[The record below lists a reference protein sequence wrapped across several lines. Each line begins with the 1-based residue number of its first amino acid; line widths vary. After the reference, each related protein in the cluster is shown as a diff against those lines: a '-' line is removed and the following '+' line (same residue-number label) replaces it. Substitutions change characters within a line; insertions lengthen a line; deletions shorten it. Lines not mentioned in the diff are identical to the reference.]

1 MNRKNLMIGSMVSSV
16 GIGAIVCMT
25 VTLLLTAIVA
35 VLIGTEKIPVSTAD
49 YCVLMIVLM
58 SAITGSMVGAGKV
71 SHKRLYASVLIAVSY
86 LLILL
91 SITAM
96 FFEGQYNGVGVT
108 ALVIISGSIVAILVD
123 RKGEKRSKKRRIKMG
138 HR

>member
-58 SAITGSMVGAGKV
+58 SAITGSMVVAGKV
-71 SHKRLYASVLIAVSY
+71 SHKRLYASVLIAV
-86 LLILL
+86 
-91 SITAM
+91 
-96 FFEGQYNGVGVT
+96 
-108 ALVIISGSIVAILVD
+108 
-123 RKGEKRSKKRRIKMG
+123 
-138 HR
+138 